1 MENET
6 TFISQELPPETAR
19 AGKRALAFI
28 LAVVLLDVI
37 GLTILFP
44 VQAFIVRQYSDQALM
59 VTLIPALYAAA
70 QFIGAPVL
78 GKLSD
83 RYGRRPVLLFC
94 LLGSAAGYFLF
105 GLGGALWVLFL
116 SRIIDG
122 FSGGNISTAS
132 AYVADVTP
140 PQERARSF
148 GLVGA
153 AFGFGFILGPAIGGA
168 LGEINLAAPAY
179 AAGALSL
186 LNAIAGYFVLP
197 ESLPK
202 ERRTTGP
209 IRLADL
215 NPFASIGALLGRP
228 RLGSLLAAQAVFYL
242 AFSGFTGILAVFA
255 IERFSVLPGQ
265 LAALLA
271 VSGIANVVVQAGLVG
286 RLVKRFD
293 EQRLA
298 VAALVLQALAG
309 LATALVPELWM
320 MVPVMLLSSAGSGLF
335 YPTIGALLANAVQPD
350 EQGRMSGV
358 SAALGSLMNLFGP
371 LSAGLL
377 YDRVLPAAPFF
388 SGLVL
393 SLLAALLLA
402 RARSRASFVV

>member
-1 MENET
+1 
-6 TFISQELPPETAR
+6 
-19 AGKRALAFI
+19 LAFI

-44 VQAFIVRQYSDQALM
+44 VQAFIVRRYSDQALM

-122 FSGGNISTAS
+122 FTGGNISTAS

-140 PQERARSF
+140 PQDRARSF

-179 AAGALSL
+179 AAGVLSL
-186 LNAIAGYFVLP
+186 LNAVAGYFVLP
-197 ESLPK
+197 ESLPR
-202 ERRTTGP
+202 ERRATGP

-215 NPFASIGALLGRP
+215 NPLASIGALLCRP
-228 RLGSLLAAQAVFYL
+228 RLGSLLAVQAVFYL
-242 AFSGFTGILAVFA
+242 AFSGFTSILAVFA
-255 IERFSVLPGQ
+255 IERFSILPWQ

-271 VSGIANVVVQAGLVG
+271 VSGIANVIVQAGLVG
-286 RLVKRFD
+286 WLVKRFS
-293 EQRLA
+293 EQKLA
-298 VAALVLQALAG
+298 AGALALQGLAG
-309 LATALVPELWM
+309 LATALAPELWM
-320 MVPVMLLSSAGSGLF
+320 LFPVILISSAGSGLF
-335 YPTIGALLANAVQPD
+335 YPTIGALLANAVQSE

-358 SAALGSLMNLFGP
+358 STALGSLMNLFGP
-371 LSAGLL
+371 LLAGLL
-377 YDRVLPAAPFF
+377 YDRVLPTAPFV
-388 SGLVL
+388 SGMAFF
-393 SLLAALLLA
+393 LLAALLLA